1 MYKEKRDSFLEV
13 LSALPENIRSVL
25 EKIPDDSRRKT
36 QEICLRINK
45 PVLLHTGDGF
55 FYSTN
60 DGALTKICHSS
71 VFVASQSDI
80 EETFHRICEYSVHS
94 KFNEIQK
101 GYITL
106 SGGHRVGIC
115 GTAVLDNGKIST
127 LKDISSLNIRISH
140 EVFDCSAD
148 IANKFF
154 GDRRQIQSL
163 LIAGP
168 PLSGKTTLLRDL
180 SRHLSGGV
188 IDKYRIAIIDERGEI
203 AGTFHGAAGYDV
215 GVNVDILNGY
225 PKADGIQTAV
235 RCFSP
240 QIIISDE
247 VSTVEEAKAVLEG
260 MHSGVSFILTVHAY
274 DAEDLCNRPCI
285 VTLLKAGVFENIL
298 MLSGFKNDG
307 KVLFKQ
313 YGKDELL
320 HEAYG
325 NSVCDNFLHFSRAV
339 DKVQM

>member
-1 MYKEKRDSFLEV
+1 MYKEKGDSFSEV
-13 LSALPENIRSVL
+13 LSLFSKNIHDLL
-25 EKIPDDSRRKT
+25 EKISCDNRKNT

-45 PVLLHTGDGF
+45 PVLIRIVNGF
-55 FYSTN
+55 FYLTN
-60 DGALTKICHSS
+60 DGALTKIYHSN
-71 VFVASQSDI
+71 VFIATKCDI
-80 EETFHRICEYSVHS
+80 EETFHILCEYSVHS
-94 KFNEIQK
+94 KFDEIRK

-140 EVFDCSAD
+140 EVFGCSTE
-148 IANKFF
+148 IVNKFF
-154 GDRRQIQSL
+154 ENGSKTPSL

-180 SRHLSGGV
+180 CRQLSDGV
-188 IDKYRIAIIDERGEI
+188 IDKYRVALVDEREEI
-203 AGTFHGAAGYDV
+203 AGTFHGAPEYDV

-225 PKADGIQTAV
+225 PKAEGIQTAV
-235 RCFSP
+235 RCFAP
-240 QIIISDE
+240 QIIICDE
-247 VSTVEEAKAVLEG
+247 VSTVEEANAVLEG

-274 DAEDLCNRPCI
+274 DKEDLCKRPC
-285 VTLLKAGVFENIL
+285 VAALLKAEAFENIL
-298 MLSGFKNDG
+298 VLSGFKKNG
-307 KVLFKQ
+307 KFLFEQ

-325 NSVCDNFLHFSRAV
+325 DSVCDNLLHFRRAV
-339 DKVQM
+339 DKVQV